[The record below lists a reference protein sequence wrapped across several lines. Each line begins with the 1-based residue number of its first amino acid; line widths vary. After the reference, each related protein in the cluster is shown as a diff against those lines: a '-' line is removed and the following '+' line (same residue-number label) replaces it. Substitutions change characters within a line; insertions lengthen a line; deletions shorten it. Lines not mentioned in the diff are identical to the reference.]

1 MEQKLTIDKLNYN
14 ISALRKTAENEQE
27 SLKKACQTQ
36 KLRAQKFEAA
46 IDKYYD
52 KLKEKVSILKPAIA
66 IFLLNPLH
74 T

>member
-1 MEQKLTIDKLNYN
+1 MEQKMKINDLNCN
-14 ISALRKTAENEQE
+14 ILALRKTAENEQE

-46 IDKYYD
+46 IEKYYD
-52 KLKEKVSILKPAIA
+52 KLKEKVPNLKPAKA

>member
-1 MEQKLTIDKLNYN
+1 MEQKLTIDNLNYN

-27 SLKKACQTQ
+27 SLKKTCQTQ

-46 IDKYYD
+46 IEKYYD
-52 KLKEKVSILKPAIA
+52 KLKEKVRIFKPAIA
-66 IFLLNPLH
+66 IFLLNPRH